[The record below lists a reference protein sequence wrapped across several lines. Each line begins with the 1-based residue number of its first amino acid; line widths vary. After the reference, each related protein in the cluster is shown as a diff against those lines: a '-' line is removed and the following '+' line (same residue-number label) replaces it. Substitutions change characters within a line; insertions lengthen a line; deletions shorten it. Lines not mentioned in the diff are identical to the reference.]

1 MAEQS
6 RWATVATAQWTAG
19 WRCDRDEQRC
29 RRWATAGVT
38 IGDGDCG
45 DMILMGYRRRCP
57 HRLRLRHRH
66 RSRHHRRHHDCT
78 AVLPAMARLL
88 MHRRP
93 STRRLV
99 VTSGWLSSLHLSSR
113 HCLNVPADC
122 HVASRCATLSFAP
135 AGCRVMP
142 PPPPLN
148 APSQCR
154 LATHRATLSF
164 IPPGYRVTP
173 RRNTASQHVGWLYIA
188 SHCATLTFDPAG
200 CCVTSRRHNRHSSR
214 SRSHLAVHVTA
225 DENAQALSQLRGPST
240 LRTLAK
246 SLKSPPRRLPEK

>member
-1 MAEQS
+1 MAH
-6 RWATVATAQWTAG
+6 RDRVAAVAVSN
-19 WRCDRDEQRC
+19 CD
-29 RRWATAGVT
+29 T
-38 IGDGDCG
+38 
-45 DMILMGYRRRCP
+45 RRRPSPPPLLIAIAPPSRHPLRCCR
-57 HRLRLRHRH
+57 HRPSRLLRHRTTL
-66 RSRHHRRHHDCT
+66 RH
-78 AVLPAMARLL
+78 LL
-88 MHRRP
+88 THRRP

-113 HCLNVPADC
+113 HCLNVPAGC

-135 AGCRVMP
+135 AGCRVISP

-164 IPPGYRVTP
+164 IPPGCRVTP
-173 RRNTASQHVGWLYIA
+173 RRDTASQHVGWLYVA
-188 SHCATLTFDPAG
+188 PHRATLTFDPAG
-200 CCVTSRRHNRHSSR
+200 CCVTPRRHNRHPSR